1 MAGAG
6 LRYRQMNRHVSTRL
20 DALLREA
27 RMRID
32 AIDADILLSHVLDR
46 PRSWLYAHADAVL
59 PPQVAE
65 RFDALV
71 ARRSHGEPVAYL
83 TGRRGFHDLELMI
96 TADTLIPRPETE
108 VLVELALE
116 RLRPRAAARAIDLG
130 TGSGA
135 VGLAIARARPEVEVL
150 ATDRSAAALAV
161 ARANAAT
168 LGIANISF
176 HEGDWYAALDPQ
188 RFELIV
194 SNPPYIAGDDPH
206 LGEGDLRF
214 EPRGALTP
222 GGDGL
227 DAIRW
232 IIAGAPG
239 YLQPGGWLLLEHGH
253 DQGAAVRALLSAA
266 GFVEV
271 ATEQD
276 LEHRDRVSLGQWPSR
291 RPASPIQ

>member
-1 MAGAG
+1 
-6 LRYRQMNRHVSTRL
+6 MNRHVSTRL

-27 RMRID
+27 RARID
-32 AIDADILLSHVLDR
+32 DLDAQFLLAHVLDK

-59 PPQVAE
+59 PPDVCE

-71 ARRSHGEPVAYL
+71 ARRSRGEPVAYL

-108 VLVELALE
+108 VLVDLALQ
-116 RLRPRAAARAIDLG
+116 RLRPGAAARVADLG

-135 VGLAIARARPEVEVL
+135 VGLAIARARPDVEVV
-150 ATDRSAAALAV
+150 ATDRSVAALAV
-161 ARANAAT
+161 ARANAGA
-168 LGIANISF
+168 LGIGNVGF
-176 HEGDWYAALDPQ
+176 REGDWYAALDAQ
-188 RFELIV
+188 RFELIA

-232 IIAGAPG
+232 IIAGAPAH
-239 YLQPGGWLLLEHGH
+239 LQPGGWLLLEHGH
-253 DQGAAVRALLSAA
+253 DQGASVRALLSAA

-276 LEHRDRVSLGQWPSR
+276 LEHRDRVSLGRWPSR
-291 RPASPIQ
+291 RQPSSIQ

>member
-1 MAGAG
+1 
-6 LRYRQMNRHVSTRL
+6 MNRHVSTRL

-32 AIDADILLSHVLDR
+32 DVDAQHLLAHVLDK
-46 PRSWLYAHADAVL
+46 PHSWLYAHADAVL
-59 PPQVAE
+59 PPHVAE

-71 ARRSHGEPVAYL
+71 ARRSRGEPVAYL
-83 TGRRGFHDLELMI
+83 TGRRGFHDLDLMI

-108 VLVELALE
+108 VLVELALQ
-116 RLRPRAAARAIDLG
+116 RLRPRTPARVADLG

-135 VGLAIARARPEVEVL
+135 VGLAIARARPEVAVV
-150 ATDRSAAALAV
+150 ATDRSVAALAV
-161 ARANAAT
+161 ARGNAAA
-168 LGIANISF
+168 LGIANVSF
-176 HEGDWYAALDPQ
+176 REGDWYAALDSQ
-188 RFELIV
+188 RFELIA

-232 IIAGAPG
+232 IIAGAPAH
-239 YLQPGGWLLLEHGH
+239 LQPQGWLLLEHGH
-253 DQGAAVRALLSAA
+253 DQGGAVRALLSAA

-271 ATEQD
+271 ATEPD
-276 LEHRDRVSLGQWPSR
+276 LEHRDRVSLGQWPSQ
-291 RPASPIQ
+291 RPPSPIQ